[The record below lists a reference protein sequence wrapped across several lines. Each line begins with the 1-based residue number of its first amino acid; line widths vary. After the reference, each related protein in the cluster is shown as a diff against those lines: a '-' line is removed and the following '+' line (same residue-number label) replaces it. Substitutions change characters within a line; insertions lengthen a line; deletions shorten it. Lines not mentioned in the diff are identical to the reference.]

1 MNLFFISS
9 DVLMTLR
16 SPRRNECIFLISLL
30 LSKMYWVPIAVK
42 EAVRSKRIHWILS
55 VWQLILIYY
64 MLMNS
69 SILIFHLMLNFS
81 SFIFISIQS
90 LKRYLVALFIG
101 MRSPLTIKLLLLM
114 LLIISHIL
122 VRIHLKAISF
132 FYNNK

>member
-1 MNLFFISS
+1 MNLFFISF
-9 DVLMTLR
+9 DVLMILR

-42 EAVRSKRIHWILS
+42 EAVRSKRIHWMLS
-55 VWQLILIYY
+55 AWRFILIYY
-64 MLMNS
+64 HLMNS
-69 SILIFHLMLNFS
+69 SILILHLMLNFS
-81 SFIFISIQS
+81 SYIFISIQS
-90 LKRYLVALFIG
+90 LKRYFVALIIG
-101 MRSPLTIKLLLLM
+101 MRGPLTNGLLLLL